1 MPSQNLVSAS
11 LTAETVTEILQAF
24 AVIKTK
30 LDFLLA
36 LQPNEIRS
44 LFKAAN
50 GFAPFIEKAHLAV
63 QNHPEIMSKVFNTAE
78 FERDYRLSKDL
89 TPIANQSKELS
100 DGLQKTLM
108 AVNSDALAEALEI
121 YAAIKQN
128 RDKIPGLSVLADE
141 MAVFFQKS
149 GKKVDQPA

>member
-1 MPSQNLVSAS
+1 
-11 LTAETVTEILQAF
+11 
-24 AVIKTK
+24 
-30 LDFLLA
+30 
-36 LQPNEIRS
+36 
-44 LFKAAN
+44 
-50 GFAPFIEKAHLAV
+50 
-63 QNHPEIMSKVFNTAE
+63 MSKVFDAAE

>member
-63 QNHPEIMSKVFNTAE
+63 
-78 FERDYRLSKDL
+78 
-89 TPIANQSKELS
+89 
-100 DGLQKTLM
+100 
-108 AVNSDALAEALEI
+108 
-121 YAAIKQN
+121 
-128 RDKIPGLSVLADE
+128 
-141 MAVFFQKS
+141 
-149 GKKVDQPA
+149 